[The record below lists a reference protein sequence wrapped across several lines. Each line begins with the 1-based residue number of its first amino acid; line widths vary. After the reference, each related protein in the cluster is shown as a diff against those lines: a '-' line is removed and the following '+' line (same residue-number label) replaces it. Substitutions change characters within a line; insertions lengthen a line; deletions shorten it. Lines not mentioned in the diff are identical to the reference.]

1 MAHTPY
7 KASETLAYKGKVIWL
22 FIKYQLLTKSIL
34 ALIIYPIYFALVTTL
49 LHQSGRTV
57 ISSGDFIR
65 FLLSFNGFGLMIATM
80 ILLMMLVALDINSF
94 ILISALIEEGKVE
107 MTVRHI
113 LRVAVTSLKEFLTFS
128 GLAMMIYIALIFPI
142 IGLGITVSPM
152 QQFQIPN
159 FITSVIYA
167 NPLYLTCY
175 SLALLVFTYI
185 SYRFIFVFHYI
196 LIQGKKV
203 REALKSSA
211 ALTKTHG
218 RRFLKDLVV
227 ASIKKILLPY
237 LPLAIAVGLLCL
249 ILLQLVDNPHGVRFL
264 LMFTLLSLTQ
274 ITTFVAFIV
283 TPLLISIITHLFY
296 RYNEERGNEVKLT
309 RNLKASA
316 WLDGVKHRIK
326 LRNKVTITLA
336 VLLVLVFNLLLSAL
350 LTYYFEEI
358 FNQKHPIE
366 VIAHRAGGNLGAE
379 NTLQGIAE
387 AAKQDVSWTEI
398 DVQRT
403 KDGFYILNHDADFK
417 RVAGDPRTSSE
428 MTLKEIKG
436 LKVNNEFDPSQPAQ
450 PVPTIEEV
458 LDVAR
463 GKIGLFIELKG
474 KTADKKMV
482 DDMVALI
489 KAEKMEKEAVL
500 LSLDYEIIEYIE
512 ATYPE
517 IQSGYLYYF
526 ALGQIEDLKGD
537 YLIMEEREAKP
548 EKVALLKAKGKK
560 VVVWTVNTDE
570 SIRIFV
576 NSDVDGIITD
586 DVLAV
591 KEGLKTRAERS
602 DLELII
608 DSIFG

>member
-175 SLALLVFTYI
+175 SLSLLVFTYI

-227 ASIKKILLPY
+227 ASIKKIILPY

-296 RYNEERGNEVKLT
+296 LYNEERGNEVKLT

-336 VLLVLVFNLLLSAL
+336 VLLVLVFNLLISAF

-387 AAKQDVSWTEI
+387 ATKQDVSWTEI

-428 MTLKEIKG
+428 MTLKESKG

-591 KEGLKTRAERS
+591 KEGLKTRDERS